1 MTKTKKKGSSSN
13 QQQRQQPKKNS
24 SSSLIFLT
32 IGILAVIIVIVLGIN
47 NQNKPFE
54 FDYAAMPVQGSVDA
68 PVKIVEFGDY
78 KCPVCR
84 DFSQQIKPQLEKDYI
99 ETGKASFYFAN
110 YSFIGKDSVT
120 AALAAEA
127 VYQQNNDAFWT
138 YNQAIYDN
146 QQNENIEWATPE
158 HLVQLAKDAKLPIDF
173 DLLKSDIENKTYQ
186 KQVDRDNSLV
196 RPLNIGGTPTVFIN
210 GKAVSSLDY
219 ATLKSTIEAALK

>member
-24 SSSLIFLT
+24 NSALIFLT
-32 IGILAVIIVIVLGIN
+32 VGILAVIVVIVLGIN
-47 NQNKPFE
+47 NQSKPFE
-54 FDYAAMPVQGSVDA
+54 FDYEAMPVLGSVDA

-78 KCPVCR
+78 KCPICR
-84 DFSQQIKPQLEKDYI
+84 DFSQQIKPQLEKEFI

-196 RPLNIGGTPTVFIN
+196 RPLNIGGTPTVFVN
-210 GKAVSSLDY
+210 GKAVSNLDY
-219 ATLKSTIEAALK
+219 ATIKSTIEAALK